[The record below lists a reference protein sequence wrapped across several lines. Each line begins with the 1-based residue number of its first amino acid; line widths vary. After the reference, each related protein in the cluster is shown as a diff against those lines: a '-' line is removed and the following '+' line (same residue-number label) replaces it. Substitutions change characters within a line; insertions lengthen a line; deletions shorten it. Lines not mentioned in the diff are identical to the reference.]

1 MGKKALKTREKR
13 EIRLKINF
21 IFVQKSKQWGS
32 TIYQKS
38 SKTSFV
44 TLRMNVN
51 GRRYKKTL
59 KCVNKYMFNP
69 LIAFEPICNYTGSWS
84 DYIDWHSVEELLW
97 RLDFRR
103 KFVFTVANR
112 EEWRL
117 KFCVDWRNIL
127 LFDAFYR
134 FLLCTRVP
142 CFKPQW
148 KPVGFDGLKTHR
160 SPYVSGRWYLEV

>member
-1 MGKKALKTREKR
+1 MGFDDLPKVLKNIVCDFAYECKWET
-13 EIRLKINF
+13 
-21 IFVQKSKQWGS
+21 VQKDLEMCEHVDSMGLSVVFTRHNMWSK
-32 TIYQKS
+32 
-38 SKTSFV
+38 
-44 TLRMNVN
+44 
-51 GRRYKKTL
+51 RYR
-59 KCVNKYMFNP
+59 KYMLNP